1 MSATRHE
8 GDGTTPVGSFG
19 IAPTMYGNAPDPGV
33 RFRYHRLVCGD
44 WWNEDPTSATYNS
57 FQHVP
62 CGRRPAF
69 WNGSEGMWQ
78 QTRAYAH
85 VAVVEFNMRPA
96 VPGRGSGIFLHVRT
110 DRATNG
116 CVSLARADLTR
127 VLRWLRP
134 AAKPRIVIGTRAE
147 VRAPIT
153 QSISG

>member
-1 MSATRHE
+1 
-8 GDGTTPVGSFG
+8 
-19 IAPTMYGNAPDPGV
+19 MYGNAPDPGV

-44 WWNEDPTSATYNS
+44 WWNEDPASPTYNS

-78 QTRAYAH
+78 QTHAYAH
-85 VAVVEFNMRPA
+85 VAVVEFNMGP
-96 VPGRGSGIFLHVRT
+96 VVSGRGSGIFLHVSTGRT
-110 DRATNG
+110 TNG
-116 CVSLARADLTR
+116 CVSLARADLVR

-134 AAKPRIVIGTRAE
+134 AARPRIVIGTRGE

-153 QSISG
+153 QSA